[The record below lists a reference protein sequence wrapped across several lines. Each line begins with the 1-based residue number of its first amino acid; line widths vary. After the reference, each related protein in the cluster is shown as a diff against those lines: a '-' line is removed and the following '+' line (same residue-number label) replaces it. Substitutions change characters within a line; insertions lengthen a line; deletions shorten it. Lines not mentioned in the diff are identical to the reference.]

1 MEDSRLKI
9 AKCRFLTPTPLFLA
23 TYIIIYKN
31 ISLKK
36 LKKKIEKNVK
46 SISLNHIH
54 SRKIL

>member
-1 MEDSRLKI
+1 MGAEVW
-9 AKCRFLTPTPLFLA
+9 TPLFLA